1 MMCVNSIRPVNTV
14 PVKSLGSAPAEK
26 AGEGFFA
33 TKVCI
38 FHSLFAPKA
47 KKKAKQV
54 DGVKC

>member
-1 MMCVNSIRPVNTV
+1 MCVNSIRPVNTV